1 MKKIA
6 LILAVLLS
14 AAVFAQERVVERT
27 YVSTDRDVYVAGE
40 RIWYSAFCLDAT
52 KGTFSPISNVA
63 YVELHDGE
71 SMVASGKVALVDGR
85 GAGQL
90 LLPTALP
97 TGNYRLIAYT
107 AQNKAE
113 RGYDYTGLASKT
125 ISVFNVFSGERVKDG
140 VEIVSEGAYE
150 GLRSR
155 IRSGMTNS
163 EGVTRHSLPLVAAFP
178 PVGSGLDPESLEM
191 SWSDDGLTLTNHS
204 DQAATLSLSVT
215 HDDGILSNTNPTIAD
230 FMAQARQVGPRQFDN
245 SVVPEYE
252 GEIIRGHIT
261 GFSEAM
267 IPELVGKF
275 AFISTPSRASD
286 VYASVIDDEGKVA
299 FYTGN
304 IYGNQEYI
312 CEIEGINPSLNCFIE
327 LESPFVNAPVAPTE
341 KLPLSPAIEEALL
354 SRSVAMQIERQFT
367 GDTLLDPLAVRQ
379 PGLFGEDEIV
389 YILDDYTRFTTM
401 EEVLIEFV
409 QELKAR
415 RRSDGSREIQVRLN
429 DGTIWSFSSLP
440 SLMMIDGVPVFD
452 QEKILQYDPLL
463 VQEIRIYPRTYYIGK
478 RSFDGIANFVT
489 YKHNLPG
496 FQFGNNVRV
505 VDYQGVSWP
514 TAYTGASLVGKDDYP
529 DYRQTI
535 WWHPLLTLAP
545 GQTLMIPC
553 KMPDYTGRFKVSA
566 EGLAADGTPVRA
578 ETSFSSK

>member
-14 AAVFAQERVVERT
+14 AAGFAQERVVERT

-71 SMVASGKVALVDGR
+71 AMVASGKVALVDGR

-90 LLPTALP
+90 RLPAALP

-113 RGYDYTGLASKT
+113 RGYEFTGLASKT
-125 ISVFNVFSGERVKDG
+125 ISVFNAFSGERVKDG
-140 VEIVSEGAYE
+140 VEAVSEGTYE

-155 IRSGMTNS
+155 IKSGMTKEKTLEVS
-163 EGVTRHSLPLVAAFP
+163 WKDGSLI
-178 PVGSGLDPESLEM
+178 
-191 SWSDDGLTLTNHS
+191 LTNHS
-204 DQAATLSLSVT
+204 DQAATLSLSVI
-215 HDDGILSNTNPTIAD
+215 HDDGILSNNNPTIAD
-230 FMAQARQVGPRQFDN
+230 FMAQARKVGPRQFDN
-245 SVVPEYE
+245 SIVPEYE

-286 VYASVIDDEGKVA
+286 VYASVIDDKGKVA

-304 IYGNQEYI
+304 IYGNKEYI

-327 LESPFVNAPVAPTE
+327 LESPFVNAVVAPVE
-341 KLPLSPAIEEALL
+341 KLHLSSAIEDALL

-389 YILDDYTRFTTM
+389 YVLDDYTRFTTM

-429 DGTIWSFSSLP
+429 DGNIWTFSTLP

-535 WWHPLLTLAP
+535 YWHPLLTLAP
-545 GQTLMIPC
+545 GQTLVIPC

-566 EGLAADGTPVRA
+566 EGLAADGTPVQA

>member
-14 AAVFAQERVVERT
+14 AAGFAQERVVERT

-40 RIWYSAFCLDAT
+40 RIWYSAFCLDAA

-71 SMVASGKVALVDGR
+71 AMVASGKVALVDGR

-90 LLPTALP
+90 LLPAALP

-113 RGYDYTGLASKT
+113 RGYEFTGLASKT
-125 ISVFNVFSGERVKDG
+125 ISVFNAFSGERVKDG
-140 VEIVSEGAYE
+140 VEVVSEGTYE

-155 IRSGMTNS
+155 IKSGMTKEKTLEVS
-163 EGVTRHSLPLVAAFP
+163 WKDGSLI
-178 PVGSGLDPESLEM
+178 
-191 SWSDDGLTLTNHS
+191 LTNHS

-215 HDDGILSNTNPTIAD
+215 HDDGILSNNNPTIAD
-230 FMAQARQVGPRQFDN
+230 FMAQARKVGPRQFDN
-245 SVVPEYE
+245 SIVPEYE

-286 VYASVIDDEGKVA
+286 VYASVIDDKGKVA

-304 IYGNQEYI
+304 IYGNKEYI

-327 LESPFVNAPVAPTE
+327 LESPFVNAPVAPVE
-341 KLPLSPAIEEALL
+341 KLHLSSAIEEALL

-389 YILDDYTRFTTM
+389 YVLDDYTRFTTM

-429 DGTIWSFSSLP
+429 DGTIWTFSSLP

-535 WWHPLLTLAP
+535 YWHPLLTLAP
-545 GQTLMIPC
+545 GQTLVIPC

-566 EGLAADGTPVRA
+566 EGLAADGTPVQA

>member
-14 AAVFAQERVVERT
+14 AAGFAQERVVERT

-40 RIWYSAFCLDAT
+40 RIWYSAFCLDAA

-71 SMVASGKVALVDGR
+71 AMVASGKVALVDGR

-90 LLPTALP
+90 LLPAALP

-113 RGYDYTGLASKT
+113 RSYDYTGLASKT
-125 ISVFNVFSGERVKDG
+125 ISVFNAFSGERVKDG
-140 VEIVSEGAYE
+140 VEVVSEGTYE

-155 IRSGMTNS
+155 IKSGMTKEKTLEVS
-163 EGVTRHSLPLVAAFP
+163 WKDGSLI
-178 PVGSGLDPESLEM
+178 
-191 SWSDDGLTLTNHS
+191 LTNHS

-215 HDDGILSNTNPTIAD
+215 HDDGILSNNNPTIAD
-230 FMAQARQVGPRQFDN
+230 FMAQARKVGPRQFDN
-245 SVVPEYE
+245 SIVPEYE

-286 VYASVIDDEGKVA
+286 VYASVIDDKGKVA

-304 IYGNQEYI
+304 IYGNKEYI

-327 LESPFVNAPVAPTE
+327 LESPFVNAPVAPVE
-341 KLPLSPAIEEALL
+341 KLHLSSAIEEALL

-389 YILDDYTRFTTM
+389 YVLDDYTRFTTM

-429 DGTIWSFSSLP
+429 DGTIWTFSSLP

-535 WWHPLLTLAP
+535 YWHPLLTLAP
-545 GQTLMIPC
+545 GQTLVIPC

-566 EGLAADGTPVRA
+566 EGLAADGTPVQA

>member
-14 AAVFAQERVVERT
+14 AAGFAQERVVERT

-71 SMVASGKVALVDGR
+71 AMVASGKVALVDGR

-113 RGYDYTGLASKT
+113 RGYEFTGLASKT
-125 ISVFNVFSGERVKDG
+125 ISVFNAFSGERVKDG
-140 VEIVSEGAYE
+140 VEAVSEGTYE

-155 IRSGMTNS
+155 IKSGMTKEKTLEVS
-163 EGVTRHSLPLVAAFP
+163 WKDGSLI
-178 PVGSGLDPESLEM
+178 
-191 SWSDDGLTLTNHS
+191 LTNHS

-215 HDDGILSNTNPTIAD
+215 HDDGILSNNNPTIAD
-230 FMAQARQVGPRQFDN
+230 FMAQARKVGPRQFDN
-245 SVVPEYE
+245 SIVPEYE

-286 VYASVIDDEGKVA
+286 VYASVIDDKGKVA

-304 IYGNQEYI
+304 IYGNKEYI

-327 LESPFVNAPVAPTE
+327 LESPFVNAPVAPVE
-341 KLPLSPAIEEALL
+341 KLHLSSAIEDALL

-389 YILDDYTRFTTM
+389 YVLDDYTRFTTM

-429 DGTIWSFSSLP
+429 DGTIWTFSSLP

-535 WWHPLLTLAP
+535 YWHPLLTLAP
-545 GQTLMIPC
+545 GQTLVIPC
-553 KMPDYTGRFKVSA
+553 KRPDYTGRFKVSA
-566 EGLAADGTPVRA
+566 EGLAADGTPVQA